1 MKHRT
6 LILIVLLLPIMIFYA
21 NLVSSVMAQD
31 LPGNPFKSYQ
41 PKPAHFIVLGTAEDE
56 KVFNEKNSASYK
68 FNLIDTDGDL
78 SDYELIEYIRS
89 STFDG
94 FYSVLERGMIK
105 AVEFRNDLGT
115 DDNEPGVQVYGIW
128 LDDNDLSN
136 YAPAIAIFQ
145 PVLVGNDFIELFKEA
160 LTLPECRAIYEV
172 RNWQDYRDLH
182 EIELNNYTRKLY
194 RKE

>member
-115 DDNEPGVQVYGIW
+115 DDN
-128 LDDNDLSN
+128 DLSN